1 MEFMGPGPP
10 LARKEKLLCREVPD
24 GLMVYDLDRRE
35 AHSLNQAAALV
46 WRQCDGNTTVSEI
59 AEQLH
64 TELNLP
70 HDDTL
75 VWLALGRLEKAHL
88 LGEPL
93 AEAGPTR
100 TSRRAV
106 IRKLGL
112 AGGLAALLPLVD
124 SLTAPP
130 AMAADSAGGGPC
142 AAADCSVCGQTGNG
156 AKLCCSGPSNTVVC
170 ADHNS
175 NNCASCP

>member
-1 MEFMGPGPP
+1 MESMGPGPP

-46 WRQCDGNTTVSEI
+46 WRRCDGKTSVPEI

-70 HDDTL
+70 QDEEL
-75 VWLALGRLEKAHL
+75 VWLALGRLDRAQL
-88 LGEPL
+88 LDGPL
-93 AEAGPTR
+93 TESDPVR

-142 AAADCSVCGQTGNG
+142 AAADCSVCGDTGG
-156 AKLCCSGPSNTVVC
+156 GPKLCCSGPSNTVVC
-170 ADHNS
+170 VSHNS
-175 NNCASCP
+175 ANCASCP